1 MHQKISPFGN
11 RHSMKKKLISFTME
25 IDKIEINDEP
35 EPSFIDLKI
44 EVKRLIMKELRQRE
58 NISVN
63 I

>member
-1 MHQKISPFGN
+1 
-11 RHSMKKKLISFTME
+11 MKKKLISFTME